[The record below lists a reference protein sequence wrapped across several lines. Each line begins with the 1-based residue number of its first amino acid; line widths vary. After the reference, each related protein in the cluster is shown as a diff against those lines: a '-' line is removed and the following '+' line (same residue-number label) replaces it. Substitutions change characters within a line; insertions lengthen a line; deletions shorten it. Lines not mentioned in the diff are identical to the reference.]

1 VTDKKQVSGKL
12 PDGITGGDR
21 SLDAAAEELFKH
33 LQSEAGEPPASPEAI
48 MIALRALKQP
58 SAAAD
63 SQMALQA
70 MSVER
75 KRMHTPG
82 ACDICGHQNRPG
94 NQFCG
99 MCGLP
104 LPEHQEV
111 LSSPVSDDKALAR
124 QELPDTSAV
133 TLASPPPNQTANGH
147 HFYHHHYHHHYFPA
161 GFEGSS
167 SIPAG
172 PRASTGDATRDP
184 SRTRVSGAGAVLN
197 RTEAAV
203 RKVLQDWALA
213 CNTRHLDDLV
223 SIYATDALL
232 LRPNQPAVRGT
243 AAIREFF
250 VAALDAG
257 FCEAELDPMRL
268 EVFGD
273 IAYEAGRCKALVPV
287 AVSKRRE
294 ERGKYLTLCAR
305 QSNGEWKIVADCWS
319 SDLALAVGPEPDAMR
334 APSTVVPAK
343 AVFPRK
349 NP

>member
-1 VTDKKQVSGKL
+1 MTDKKQTPGKSH
-12 PDGITGGDR
+12 GTVAGGDK
-21 SLDAAAEELFKH
+21 SLDAIAEEFFQRWH
-33 LQSEAGEPPASPEAI
+33 SETGAAPPSLEAVQT
-48 MIALRALKQP
+48 ALRALKQP
-58 SAAAD
+58 SVEGDTQAALED
-63 SQMALQA
+63 
-70 MSVER
+70 MSLER
-75 KRMHTPG
+75 TNMHAPG

-104 LPEHQEV
+104 LPQQEGATS
-111 LSSPVSDDKALAR
+111 LTAEGQPSARPESSEAALA
-124 QELPDTSAV
+124 LPQSAH
-133 TLASPPPNQTANGH
+133 APAQAANGH

-161 GFEGSS
+161 GME
-167 SIPAG
+167 AG
-172 PRASTGDATRDP
+172 AQGVAAPRGTTIDATRDVARARLP
-184 SRTRVSGAGAVLN
+184 GAPLS

-223 SIYATDALL
+223 SIYAADALL
-232 LRPNQPAVRGT
+232 LRPNQPTVRGT

-257 FCEAELDPMRL
+257 FCEAELDPTRL

-273 IAYEAGRCKALVPV
+273 IAYEAGRCKALVPI

-319 SDLALAVGPEPDAMR
+319 SDLALSVGPEPESVRTPA
-334 APSTVVPAK
+334 AVVPPK

-349 NP
+349 NS

>member
-1 VTDKKQVSGKL
+1 VADKKQASGSAL
-12 PDGITGGDR
+12 GPTPGGDR
-21 SLDAAAEELFKH
+21 SLDAVAEEFFKSW
-33 LQSEAGEPPASPEAI
+33 QSETGEAPPSAEAI
-48 MIALRALKQP
+48 QIALRALKQP

-63 SQMALQA
+63 TQTALQA

-75 KRMHTPG
+75 KGMHPPG

-104 LPEHQEV
+104 LPQQQGLAAV
-111 LSSPVSDDKALAR
+111 ASDAQTALSPESMGS
-124 QELPDTSAV
+124 
-133 TLASPPPNQTANGH
+133 TLAAPTAASPQAPAQNGH

-161 GFEGSS
+161 GFEGNSAASS
-167 SIPAG
+167 GS
-172 PRASTGDATRDP
+172 RANTIDATRDA
-184 SRTRVSGAGAVLN
+184 SRARVPGPGVALS

-203 RKVLQDWALA
+203 RKVLQDWAFA

-223 SIYATDALL
+223 GIYASDALV
-232 LRPNQPAVRGT
+232 LRPNHPSVRGT

-250 VAALDAG
+250 VAALDSG

-273 IAYEAGRCKALVPV
+273 IAYEAGRCKALMPV

-319 SDLALAVGPEPDAMR
+319 SDLALAVGPEPESVR
-334 APSTVVPAK
+334 APNTVVPVK
-343 AVFPRK
+343 SVFPRK
-349 NP
+349 SS